1 MEQKYIDFFL
11 NSSLNVS
18 GVETME
24 LSHPSFSQVFY
35 LVRNSIKGFTA
46 KDENG
51 VTKTYQY
58 VPMKINSS
66 EVKDNMDA
74 SIEIDLGD
82 VGTIIPQ
89 ELELVRL
96 ANTYGIEPDLTYR
109 LYRSD
114 DTTSPMLTSKLKVRD
129 IVFNKSGCKITA
141 KAPQFNVNKTGER
154 YTIARFP
161 MLRGCL

>member
-11 NSSLNVS
+11 NSAVNIVA
-18 GVETME
+18 VETME

-46 KDENG
+46 TDENA
-51 VTKTYQY
+51 VSKTYQY
-58 VPMKINSS
+58 VPMTISSS

-74 SIEIDLGD
+74 SIEINLGD
-82 VGTIIPQ
+82 VGSIIPDQ
-89 ELELVRL
+89 LKRIRD
-96 ANTYGIEPDLTYR
+96 ADTYHIEPDLVYR

-114 DTTSPMLTSKLKVRD
+114 DTTSPMLTAKLKVSD
-129 IVFNKSGCKITA
+129 VVFNRSGCKITA
-141 KAPQFNVNKTGER
+141 KAARFNVNKTGER